1 MRIDGRRG
9 AVLLM
14 AAVLTAAVAAPPAS
28 AGSRI
33 DAPWVVA
40 ASPTSITLDWPGGSG
55 TYRVYAARQGGGARS
70 WVKAST
76 SKRKV
81 TGLRPAT
88 MYCFQ
93 VARAD
98 GSRRSEMYCHSTM
111 KRANSTRA
119 TPIGV
124 ATFNVCG
131 HARNCGPWAGREQA
145 VVRRILASKADVIA
159 LQEVSGKI
167 ERLDE
172 LLAPH
177 GFVLTSDPAQRYMLL
192 RRDNAIFY
200 RSSKLSVSTYP
211 SPSCSVGPDSVRD
224 EEVRPDWDKTQIYR
238 EGLYEWTWNGSQ
250 WSGRW
255 IGCEGQVREN
265 AGVIAGARGASG
277 VWTDLRVNATGK
289 RYTFTSV
296 HLINGTS
303 PRASRARK
311 DQMRRVVRWMND
323 KVRMNVPIV
332 YAGDFN
338 SSRMRADDSPR
349 KVLATTGHVDA
360 FERASTY
367 SKAYVNS
374 FNGYEAR
381 PRRGVRYGDHID
393 RIFIRGSVG
402 VSNWAV
408 VAPLRRGRNVRP
420 YASDH
425 YAVRVTLWLP

>member
-1 MRIDGRRG
+1 MRIVGRR
-9 AVLLM
+9 AVVLVM
-14 AAVLTAAVAAPPAS
+14 AAVLMSPVTAPPAS
-28 AGSRI
+28 AAGRVGP
-33 DAPWVVA
+33 PWVVA
-40 ASPTSITLDWPGGSG
+40 ASPTSMTLDWSGGSR
-55 TYRVYAARQGGGARS
+55 TYRVYTARQSGGPRS

-76 SKRKV
+76 SRRKV
-81 TGLRPAT
+81 TGLRPGT

-98 GSRRSEMYCHSTM
+98 GSRRSETYCHSTM
-111 KRANSTRA
+111 KRANPSTA

-124 ATFNVCG
+124 ATFNVCA
-131 HARNCGPWAGREQA
+131 HARGCGPWVGREEAIVQR
-145 VVRRILASKADVIA
+145 VLASRADVIA
-159 LQEVSGKI
+159 LQEVSGKVQ
-167 ERLDE
+167 RLAD

-177 GFVLTSDPAQRYMLL
+177 GFVLPRSETR
-192 RRDNAIFY
+192 RRDNVIFY

-211 SPSCSVGPDSVRD
+211 EPTCRIEPDRTL
-224 EEVRPDWDKTQIYR
+224 EEEIRPHWDKTQVYR
-238 EGLYEWTWNGSQ
+238 EHLREWTWDGAV
-250 WSGRW
+250 WIGRW
-255 IGCEGQVREN
+255 VGCEGQVRAN
-265 AGVIAGARGASG
+265 AGVIAGTRGASG
-277 VWTDLRVNATGK
+277 VWADLRVNATGM

-296 HLINGTS
+296 HLVNGRS
-303 PRASRARK
+303 QRASRARK
-311 DQMRRVVRWMND
+311 EQMRRVMEWMET

-349 KVLATTGHVDA
+349 KVLARTGYVDA
-360 FERASTY
+360 FERSSTY

-381 PRRGVRYGDHID
+381 PRRDVRYGDHID
-393 RIFIRGSVG
+393 RIFIRGSMG
-402 VSNWAV
+402 ASDWAV